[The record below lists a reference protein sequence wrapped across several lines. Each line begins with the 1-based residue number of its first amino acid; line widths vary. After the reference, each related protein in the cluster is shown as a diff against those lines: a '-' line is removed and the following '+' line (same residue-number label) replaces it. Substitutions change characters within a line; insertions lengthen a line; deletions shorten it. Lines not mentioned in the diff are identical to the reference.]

1 MASPATC
8 KVTPSTSSPLP
19 SAPCLRILGVPVHM
33 VSMQEVLGRMENW
46 IRERRGSH
54 FIAVTSMHGIME
66 SRKHPGFRQ
75 ILESADLSIPDGRP
89 LVWTAHRRGY
99 PDQELLPGMN
109 LMWAF
114 GELAA
119 QRGYSHFFY
128 GDTEGVL
135 RQLIERMSERLP
147 GFRVAGAYSPPFRP
161 LTPGEDAE
169 IVGMINRA
177 RPDVLWVGLGL
188 PKQERWIF
196 EHRDKLEAPVM
207 VAVGAAFK
215 FVSGAMKRAP
225 LWMQEHGLEFIWR
238 LAHEPRRLCHR
249 VLVYGPLFLWRL
261 FLEERGLKKYD

>member
-161 LTPGEDAE
+161 LTPEEDAE
-169 IVGMINRA
+169 IVGMINQA

-225 LWMQEHGLEFIWR
+225 LGMQERGLEFIWR
-238 LAHEPRRLCHR
+238 FWHEPRRTWHR
-249 VLVYGPLFLWRL
+249 FFVYGPLFLWRL
-261 FLEERGLKKYD
+261 FLEERGLKKYE